1 MAESSRSIGRFWSS
15 AKSNLRNFW
24 ESLEPEEGRSPPVSG
39 AAGGTLPSPMAPV
52 DAADAWGDATLGAG
66 RAASRDVFAIDED
79 DDDYDAPA
87 VSDASLADAEEQ
99 LESMGLES
107 VELEP
112 AVEHMDDVQLE
123 PTGEHNVQPEDAT
136 EAEEGQAGAA
146 KPADA
151 EASEE

>member
-1 MAESSRSIGRFWSS
+1 MAESSRSFGRFWSS

-39 AAGGTLPSPMAPV
+39 AAGGTLPSPMATA
-52 DAADAWGDATLGAG
+52 DAADAWGDATLGTG
-66 RAASRDVFAIDED
+66 RAASRDIFAIDDD

-99 LESMGLES
+99 LES

-112 AVEHMDDVQLE
+112 AAEHMDDVQLE
-123 PTGEHNVQPEDAT
+123 STVEHNVQPEIAT
-136 EAEEGQAGAA
+136 EAEQGQGAA
-146 KPADA
+146 EAVDA
-151 EASEE
+151 VASDEK